1 MLEDIV
7 LLETTKAADKHQQ
20 VFKLQFAGGEFD
32 MVVYDEEQDCC
43 KIYEVKHSGQQV
55 PAQHRHL
62 LDEEKCRL
70 TERRFGQI
78 AERTVLYRGEN
89 TQLDNGVKYRNVEG
103 YLQALSEGMP
113 LVIEEK
119 MGPDLRSVM

>member
-1 MLEDIV
+1 
-7 LLETTKAADKHQQ
+7 
-20 VFKLQFAGGEFD
+20 
-32 MVVYDEEQDCC
+32 MVVYDGERDCC
-43 KIYEVKHSGQQV
+43 KIYEVKHSVQQV
-55 PAQHRHL
+55 PAQYRHL

-78 AERTVLYRGEN
+78 AERTVLYRGDDM
-89 TQLDNGVKYRNVEG
+89 QLENGVKYRNVEE

>member
-7 LLETTKAADKHQQ
+7 LLETMKAAGTHQQ

-32 MVVYDEEQDCC
+32 MVVYDGERDCC

-55 PAQHRHL
+55 PAQYRHL
-62 LDEEKCRL
+62 LDREKSRL

-78 AERTVLYRGEN
+78 AERTVLYRGEDM
-89 TQLDNGVKYRNVEG
+89 QLENGVRYRNVEG
-103 YLQALSEGMP
+103 YLRALSEGMA

-119 MGPDLRSVM
+119 MGPNPGSTM